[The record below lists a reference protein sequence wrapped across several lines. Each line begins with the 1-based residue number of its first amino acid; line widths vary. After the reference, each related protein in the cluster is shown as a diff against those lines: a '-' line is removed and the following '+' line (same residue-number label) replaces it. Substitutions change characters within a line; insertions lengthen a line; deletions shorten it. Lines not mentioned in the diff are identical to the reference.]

1 MGSTLLVTPAAGP
14 VDAVVT
20 VPGSKSLANRA
31 LVCAA
36 LADGTSELRGL
47 PDGDD
52 TTAMIQ
58 CLSALGVPISVDA
71 TTARITGCA
80 GRLEGP
86 AAARDGDDVVLH
98 AGLAGT
104 TSRFV
109 TAVAALTSGP
119 IVVDG
124 DEPLRRRPMAPLHDA
139 LTHLGATVEPL
150 GQPGALPVRVG
161 GPVRGG
167 TIAIAGDVSSQ
178 YLTALM
184 LIGPLLPGGLTLEL
198 TTPLVSRPYVR
209 LTAAVMAAFGV
220 SEVELDDH
228 RIVVPSGGYRAAS
241 FDVEPD
247 ASSASYPLAIAA
259 IAGGRVVVRGLR
271 PDSAQGDVAFARL
284 LLEMGATAT
293 EGPDVGI
300 ERRLN
305 DALRG
310 IEADLADMSDLV
322 PTLAAVAA
330 TASTPTRITGVG
342 FIRAKESDRL
352 GDLARELGRLGARVE
367 AEPDGLRIEP
377 APLHGGT
384 VDPHHDHRLA
394 MAFGVLGAV
403 VPGVRVVAPDVVT
416 KSWPTYWAER
426 DALVATSRRGAGARP
441 VVVAFDVDGTL
452 TTGDCVVPFLA
463 RVAGRDRLVTG
474 VARSGLDTLGAL
486 VRRDRDRLKAI
497 AARAVFAGRAA
508 AQVEGLGRTFAAHV
522 AATRLR
528 PDALARLRWHQE
540 QGHEI
545 VLVSAS
551 FAAYLRPLAEWLAAD
566 HPPIHVLATELEVRD
581 GRCTG
586 ELLGANCR
594 GPEKRRRLHEWLASA
609 HGGRQRV
616 ELWAYGDSDGD
627 RELLTDAD
635 HAVWAADPLTP
646 APRREEA
653 A

>member
-1 MGSTLLVTPAAGP
+1 MGSSLLVTTAAGP

-20 VPGSKSLANRA
+20 VPGSKSIANRA

-52 TTAMIQ
+52 TTAMVR
-58 CLSALGVPISVDA
+58 CLSALGVPITHDA
-71 TTARITGCA
+71 TTARISGRA
-80 GRLEGP
+80 GRFELG
-86 AAARDGDDVVLH
+86 GDEVVLH

-109 TAVAALTSGP
+109 TAVAALGSGP
-119 IVVDG
+119 VVVDG
-124 DEPLRRRPMAPLHDA
+124 DEPLRRRPMGPLHDA
-139 LTHLGATVEPL
+139 LGELGATIQPL
-150 GQPGALPVRVG
+150 GQAGALPVRVR
-161 GPVRGG
+161 GPVHGG
-167 TIAIAGDVSSQ
+167 AVAIAGDVSSQ

-198 TTPLVSRPYVR
+198 TTPLVSRPYLH
-209 LTAAVMAAFGV
+209 LTATVMEAFGV
-220 SEVELDDH
+220 DGVEVGEH
-228 RIVVPSGGYRAAS
+228 RVVVPAAGYRPAA

-259 IAGGRVVVRGLR
+259 VAGGRVIVRGLR
-271 PDSAQGDVAFARL
+271 TDSAQGDVGFARL
-284 LLEMGATAT
+284 LVEMGATAV

-300 ERRLN
+300 ERRPT

-310 IEADLADMSDLV
+310 IDVNLADMSDLV
-322 PTLAAVAA
+322 PTVAAVAA

-352 GDLARELGRLGARVE
+352 GDLAEQLGRLGAHVE
-367 AEPDGLRIEP
+367 VEPDGLRIEP

-384 VDPHHDHRLA
+384 VDPHDDHRLA

-403 VPGVRVVAPDVVT
+403 VPGVRVIEPDVVT
-416 KSWPTYWAER
+416 KSWPAYWTER
-426 DALVATSRRGAGARP
+426 DALVATSRRGRP

-452 TTGDCVVPFLA
+452 TTGDCVVPFLTL
-463 RVAGRDRLVTG
+463 VAGRDRLVAG
-474 VARSGLDTLGAL
+474 MARRGLTSLGAL
-486 VRRDRDRLKAI
+486 MRRDRDRLKAI

-508 AQVEGLGRTFAAHV
+508 AQVDGLGRSFAARIE
-522 AATRLR
+522 ATRLR
-528 PDALARLRWHQE
+528 PDTLARLRWHQD

-551 FAAYLRPLAEWLAAD
+551 FAAYLRPLAERLAAG
-566 HPPIHVLATELEVRD
+566 HAPIHVLATELEVRD

-594 GPEKRRRLHEWLASA
+594 GAEKRRRLLDWLTTA
-609 HGGRQRV
+609 HGGRDRV

-627 RELLTDAD
+627 RELLAEAD
-635 HAVWAADPLTP
+635 RAVWAAGSLTP
-646 APRREEA
+646 EPEPTEA

>member
-1 MGSTLLVTPAAGP
+1 MGSTLLVTTAAGP
-14 VDAVVT
+14 VDAVVA
-20 VPGSKSLANRA
+20 VPGSKSVANRA
-31 LVCAA
+31 LVGAA
-36 LADGTSELRGL
+36 LAAGTRELRGL

-58 CLSALGVPISVDA
+58 CLTALGVPVTVDA
-71 TTARITGCA
+71 ATARITGCG
-80 GRLEGP
+80 GRLAVAGD
-86 AAARDGDDVVLH
+86 DGDVVLH

-109 TAVAALTSGP
+109 TAVAALTPGP

-124 DEPLRRRPMAPLHDA
+124 DEPLRRRPMGPLHDA
-139 LTHLGATVEPL
+139 LSHLGATVEPL
-150 GQPGALPVRVG
+150 GQPGALPVRVR

-209 LTAAVMAAFGV
+209 LTAAVMEAFGV
-220 SEVELDDH
+220 TGVELDGE

-241 FDVEPD
+241 LDIEPD

-271 PDSAQGDVAFARL
+271 PDSAQGDVAFSRL
-284 LLEMGATAT
+284 LLEMGATAV

-300 ERRLN
+300 ERRPTDN
-305 DALRG
+305 LRG
-310 IEADLADMSDLV
+310 VEVDLADMSDLV
-322 PTLAAVAA
+322 PTVAAVAA

-342 FIRAKESDRL
+342 FIRATESDRL
-352 GDLARELGRLGARVE
+352 GDLARELERLGARVE
-367 AEPDGLRIEP
+367 VEPDGLLIAP

-403 VPGVRVVAPDVVT
+403 VPGIRVVDPDAVT
-416 KSWPTYWAER
+416 KSWPTYWTER
-426 DALVATSRRGAGARP
+426 DALVATSRRGGGARP

-452 TTGDCVVPFLA
+452 TTGDCVVPFLTL
-463 RVAGRDRLVTG
+463 VAGRDRLVTG
-474 VARSGLDTLGAL
+474 VARRGLSTLGAL
-486 VRRDRDRLKAI
+486 ARRDRDRLKAI

-508 AQVEGLGRTFAAHV
+508 AQVEGLGRTFAADV
-522 AATRLR
+522 AANRLR
-528 PDALARLRWHQE
+528 SDALARLRWHQD

-551 FAAYLRPLAEWLAAD
+551 FAAYLRPLAEWLAAG

-586 ELLGANCR
+586 ELLGSNCR
-594 GPEKRRRLHEWLASA
+594 GPEKRRRLREWLASA
-609 HGGRQRV
+609 HGGRERV

-627 RELLTDAD
+627 RELLADAD
-635 HAVWAADPLTP
+635 HAVWAADPLSP
-646 APRREEA
+646 EPQREA
-653 A
+653 AS